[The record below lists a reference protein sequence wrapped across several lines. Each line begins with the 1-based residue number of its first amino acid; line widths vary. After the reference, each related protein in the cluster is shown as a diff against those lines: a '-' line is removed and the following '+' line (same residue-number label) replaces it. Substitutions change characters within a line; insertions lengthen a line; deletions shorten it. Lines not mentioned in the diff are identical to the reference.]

1 MIVIIDPGVQA
12 GLTRVVR
19 AFIIYFLVVILA
31 SLVFLWTIAV
41 LVATRVVVGIHR
53 VHLIPVVE
61 RLIQTLSARFLLFWA
76 EELTPMVPHVSPDG
90 SILPGCLSFADSFR
104 PAPFA
109 RLRLLRLWVDVAP
122 HTLDTDIA
130 TWAVWVSSAL
140 RLPCEPI
147 TFVFPHCSC
156 VFNFEFRLQAWVG
169 GGLHLNCHGR
179 RKQCCNHLFEHFV
192 LAFCFN

>member
-61 RLIQTLSARFLLFWA
+61 RLIQTLSARFLLF
-76 EELTPMVPHVSPDG
+76 
-90 SILPGCLSFADSFR
+90 
-104 PAPFA
+104 
-109 RLRLLRLWVDVAP
+109 
-122 HTLDTDIA
+122 
-130 TWAVWVSSAL
+130 
-140 RLPCEPI
+140 
-147 TFVFPHCSC
+147 
-156 VFNFEFRLQAWVG
+156 
-169 GGLHLNCHGR
+169 
-179 RKQCCNHLFEHFV
+179 
-192 LAFCFN
+192 